1 MKIRMTKDDRLT
13 PTSSHSIFYR
23 KGEEYSPTKEIAT
36 QLIERGS
43 AVEIGAARTSTPA
56 TDKE

>member
-13 PTSSHSIFYR
+13 PSSSHSIVYR
-23 KGEEYSPTKEIAT
+23 KGEEYSPTKEIAM

-43 AVEIGAARTSTPA
+43 AVDAGTARTSTPA
-56 TDKE
+56 TNKE